1 VRVIPSNLWGSLPKN
16 AYLVSE
22 AMGTT
27 MVALF
32 LIASI
37 AGILLALR
45 FKVFILIPATSLA
58 AAVIVASSHQPKLTI
73 ALTVVGTVALLQIGY
88 IVGIIAGALLQ
99 RESISRSGDAFLKS
113 IEGSTT
119 RRVVS
124 TSKKSIITRA
134 EKRHLVQ

>member
-1 VRVIPSNLWGSLPKN
+1 VIPSNLWGSLPKN

-45 FKVFILIPATSLA
+45 FKVFILIPATSL
-58 AAVIVASSHQPKLTI
+58 
-73 ALTVVGTVALLQIGY
+73 
-88 IVGIIAGALLQ
+88 Q
-99 RESISRSGDAFLKS
+99 R
-113 IEGSTT
+113 
-119 RRVVS
+119 
-124 TSKKSIITRA
+124 
-134 EKRHLVQ
+134 Q